1 MTFGQALIIYF
12 IHPVLTLLVIVIF
25 VNVILTWLVAFNVVN
40 PRNQLVSMI
49 GRTTQAIT
57 DPLLNPIR
65 RVLPTLGG
73 IDFAPLVLL
82 LIVFFVRDWLVAD
95 LLWNALADRGPA
107 DGRAVV

>member
-25 VNVILTWLVAFNVVN
+25 VNVILSWLVAFNVVN
-40 PRNQLVSMI
+40 PRNQLVNMI

-82 LIVFFVRDWLVAD
+82 LVVFFVRDWLVAD
-95 LLWNALADRGPA
+95 LLWNALG
-107 DGRAVV
+107 

>member
-25 VNVILTWLVAFNVVN
+25 VNVILSWLVAFNVVN
-40 PRNQLVSMI
+40 PRNQLVNMI

-95 LLWNALADRGPA
+95 LLWNALG
-107 DGRAVV
+107 